1 MTTALPEPLDRMVRI
16 AQRLAIALLFGTMLI
31 RVALIAGDWNFGD
44 INAYWLAAHRLR
56 DGEPL
61 YLSNLS
67 PDSYQVFRYAPWF
80 AWAWVPLTYLPRALV
95 DWGWAA
101 ILAASS
107 GAILLGLAR
116 LRTAAAWCLALIIA
130 PWLLSLVQVGNVQP
144 LIVAALAFGMSRR
157 SGPLWI
163 ALAAAMKG
171 VPLLFGLV
179 YLARR
184 EWVRITLS
192 VVATIV
198 LLAPLLLYDLSGY
211 QTDPGRSFSLYY
223 YVSPLAWAAAAIAAT
238 LVAFLTA
245 VRRSPYV
252 WVASAVAVML
262 LAPRSHVT
270 YATYLVVGLLNG
282 SHDRIFGHHT
292 RA

>member
-1 MTTALPEPLDRMVRI
+1 VI
-16 AQRLAIALLFGTMLI
+16 RLAQKLSIALLFGTVLI
-31 RVALIAGDWNFGD
+31 RIALIAGDWNFGD

-61 YLSNLS
+61 YLTNLS
-67 PDSYQVFRYAPWF
+67 PDSYRVFRYAPWF

-101 ILAASS
+101 ILAVAS
-107 GAILLGLAR
+107 GAILVGLAR
-116 LRTAAAWCLALIIA
+116 LRTAAAWCLALVIA

-144 LIVAALAFGMSRR
+144 LIVAALAFGISRR
-157 SGPLWI
+157 SGPIWI
-163 ALAAAMKG
+163 ALAASMKG

-184 EWVRITLS
+184 EWVRLALTIL
-192 VVATIV
+192 ATIV
-198 LLAPLLLYDLSGY
+198 LLVPLLLYDLSGY
-211 QTDPGRSFSLYY
+211 QTGPGRSFSLYY
-223 YVSPLAWAAAAIAAT
+223 YVSPLAWAVAAIATT
-238 LVAFLTA
+238 LVAFWA
-245 VRRSPYV
+245 GVRGSRYV

-270 YATYLVVGLLNG
+270 YTTYLVVGLLNG
-282 SHDRIFGHHT
+282 SHDRIVDERRRQKSGDD
-292 RA
+292 R